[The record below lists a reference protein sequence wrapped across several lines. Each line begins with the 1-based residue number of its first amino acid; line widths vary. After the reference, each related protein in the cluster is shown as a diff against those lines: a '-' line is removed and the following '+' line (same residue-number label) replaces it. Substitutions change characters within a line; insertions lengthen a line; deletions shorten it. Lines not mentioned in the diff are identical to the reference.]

1 MIEGRRQTLTPP
13 APAPVARERG
23 SPAHQNSATAVQW
36 SSPSPAERERG
47 PGGEGHWPPLPL
59 RRRAA
64 TLLGEVGDPRLLDP
78 QHGDAPLGG
87 YWCAIDAGPFWFGDD
102 REGALRQMTLPY
114 PYRIGR
120 YPVTNAE
127 YGRFID
133 ARGYQ
138 ERRWWTDNWWA
149 YSQRQSWTEP
159 RLWNNAERNQPTQ
172 PVVGVTWWECAAYC
186 AWLTAQGQ
194 AVGWLATSDAIRL
207 PTSLEWERAARGT
220 DQRRYPWGDE
230 PPDAER
236 ANYRDTGIGQP
247 TAVGCFPAGA
257 ATCGALDLA
266 GNVMEWMSTPFN
278 AQAQVGSQKDFTAG
292 ELVLLSYGWYN
303 GNLEQLSCGA
313 RCRYNPFVRDFGW
326 AFRVVWSRALA
337 E

>member
-1 MIEGRRQTLTPP
+1 
-13 APAPVARERG
+13 
-23 SPAHQNSATAVQW
+23 
-36 SSPSPAERERG
+36 
-47 PGGEGHWPPLPL
+47 
-59 RRRAA
+59 
-64 TLLGEVGDPRLLDP
+64 
-78 QHGDAPLGG
+78 
-87 YWCAIDAGPFWFGDD
+87 
-102 REGALRQMTLPY
+102 MTLPY

-138 ERRWWTDNWWA
+138 ERRWWTDNGWA

-236 ANYRDTGIGQP
+236 ANYDATGVGQP
-247 TAVGCFPAGA
+247 TVVGCFPTGA
-257 ATCGALDLA
+257 AACGALDLA
-266 GNVMEWMSTPFN
+266 GNVMEWMSTPVT
-278 AQAQVGSQKDFTAG
+278 ARDQVEPQKDFTTI
-292 ELVLLSYGWYN
+292 ERVLQSWSAYYN
-303 GNLEQLSCGA
+303 QSEQLSCGA
-313 RCRYNPFVRDFGW
+313 RSRSDPDFRYSYR